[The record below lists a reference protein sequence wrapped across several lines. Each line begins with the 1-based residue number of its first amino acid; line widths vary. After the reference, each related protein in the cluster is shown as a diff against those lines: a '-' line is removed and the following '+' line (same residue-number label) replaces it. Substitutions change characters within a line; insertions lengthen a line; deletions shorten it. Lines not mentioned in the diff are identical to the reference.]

1 MIFKRHQSGV
11 VATFAHLDSIVAAIR
26 SLREHSSYRF
36 RVHSP
41 VPQHDIL
48 DEVYDKT
55 SPVRIWT
62 LTGALTG
69 MASAIALTVWTG
81 IKMNSFGGLLVSGKP
96 VNSWPPYMIIMFELT
111 VLLGS
116 LFTMAGF
123 LFHSRLPNI
132 YVDSGYRPEF
142 SNDKFGLFVMCGR
155 QEAGEVQALLEKAG
169 AEEVH
174 VVAKD

>member
-1 MIFKRHQSGV
+1 VIFKRTQSGV
-11 VATFAHLDSIVAAIR
+11 VATFAHLDSMIAAIR
-26 SLREHSSYRF
+26 AIRDRKDLKF

-41 VPQHDIL
+41 VPRHEIL
-48 DEVYDKT
+48 EAVYDRV
-55 SPVRIWT
+55 SPVRVWT

-69 MASAIALTVWTG
+69 LASAIALTVWCG

-96 VNSWPPYMIIMFELT
+96 VNSWPPYMVIMFELT

-116 LFTMAGF
+116 LFTLAGF

-132 YVDSGYRPEF
+132 FVDAAYRPEF
-142 SNDKFGLFVMCGR
+142 SDDKFGVFVQCSSIQFDQVQQLLR
-155 QEAGEVQALLEKAG
+155 QAG

-174 VVAKD
+174 FVTED